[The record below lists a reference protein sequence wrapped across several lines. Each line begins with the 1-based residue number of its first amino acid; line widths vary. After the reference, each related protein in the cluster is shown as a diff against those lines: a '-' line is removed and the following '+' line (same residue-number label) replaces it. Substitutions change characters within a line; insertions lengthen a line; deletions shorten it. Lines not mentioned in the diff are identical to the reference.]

1 MNKIRYLT
9 MTVMCLIGYITA
21 YGQDG
26 FNPPSPGEP
35 GTPQVK
41 HTLTLVSVPSD
52 GGSLSGGGSIVDG
65 TTRTLSASATSDY
78 RFVAW
83 ADKDGMVLST
93 DRSFSY
99 TTKSQHETLYA
110 HFQFE
115 PNSPNEPSE
124 PKTTLYYK
132 LTVQGSQGCS
142 VSGGGR
148 YLYGKSISV
157 SASLET
163 GYTLVNWTNE
173 NGEVVSTSRSFN
185 YVKKDKNETLTAH
198 CVFNPSSPDSPGD
211 PILKHWIRATCTDG
225 GTISGNVNERILE
238 GKSYTLRATA
248 NTGYR
253 FLGWHNGEELYTA
266 LSSFSAVVGNENVT
280 LEARF
285 VFDPTSP
292 SEPLMPAISTYSYY
306 LPTVNSIPD
315 NTISYAINLVNT
327 EIVKDVHIRLTFP
340 AGMEVD
346 PTDYVLSE
354 KAEGYTV
361 SISEAQDDISEIEE
375 GAKLWDFTLIGGTTQ
390 PAPTQALLT
399 FKVKIPEGTPT
410 GTSKQVKINQISMVQ
425 ADGTSI
431 TARTRNGRIGVYKM
445 GDVNGDNVVNIT
457 DVLGTLSI
465 IKETQ
470 DDALIP
476 EVADPNEDGKINIT
490 DVLGVLEI
498 IKTNS
503 NE

>member
-21 YGQDG
+21 YGQGG

-65 TTRTLSASATSDY
+65 TTRTLSASAKSDY

-83 ADKDGMVLST
+83 ADKNGIVLST

-99 TTKSQHETLYA
+99 TTKAEHETLYA
-110 HFQFE
+110 HFRFA
-115 PNSPNEPSE
+115 PGSPSEPSE
-124 PKTTLYYK
+124 PNTTLYYK

-163 GYTLVNWTNE
+163 GYTFVNWTNE
-173 NGEVVSTSRSFN
+173 NGEVVSTSRSFS
-185 YVKKDKNETLTAH
+185 YIKKDENETLTAH
-198 CVFNPSSPDSPGD
+198 CVFNPSSPNGPGD
-211 PILKHWIRATCTDG
+211 PILKHWIRAICTDG
-225 GTISGNVNERILE
+225 GTISGNVNDRILE

-248 NTGYR
+248 NAGYR
-253 FLGWHNGEELYTA
+253 FLGWYKGEELYTA
-266 LSSFSAVVGNENVT
+266 LSSFSAVMENENVS

-285 VFDPTSP
+285 EFDPTSP
-292 SEPLMPAISTYSYY
+292 GEPLMPALSTYSYY
-306 LPTVNSIPD
+306 LPTMNSIPGSQ
-315 NTISYAINLVNT
+315 IWYAINLVNT

-340 AGMEVD
+340 ADIDVD
-346 PTDYVLSE
+346 PNDYVLSD
-354 KAEGYTV
+354 KTEGYTV
-361 SISEAQDDISEIEE
+361 TISEAEDDISEIEE
-375 GAKLWDFTLIGGTTQ
+375 GAKLWDFTLIGGITN
-390 PAPTQALLT
+390 PGTQALLT
-399 FKVKIPEGTPT
+399 FKVKIPEDTPT

-425 ADGTSI
+425 ADDTPI
-431 TARTRNGRIGVYKM
+431 TAHTRNGRIGVYKL
-445 GDVNGDNVVNIT
+445 GDSNGDDSVDLQDKQNMVNNILEKKNQT
-457 DVLGTLSI
+457 FI
-465 IKETQ
+465 E
-470 DDALIP
+470 
-476 EVADPNEDGKINIT
+476 EVSDINNDGVIDLEDTKNLINI
-490 DVLGVLEI
+490 I
-498 IKTNS
+498 I
-503 NE
+503 E